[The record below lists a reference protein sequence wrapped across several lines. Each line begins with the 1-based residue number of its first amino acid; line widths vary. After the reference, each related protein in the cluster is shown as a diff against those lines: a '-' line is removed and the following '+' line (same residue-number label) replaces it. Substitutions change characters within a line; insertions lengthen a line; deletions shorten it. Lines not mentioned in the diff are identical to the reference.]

1 MSNNKTNINPVEEK
15 KYSPEEIAKMRK
27 NMIKFYTDELPFLK
41 LEEKYERLLAD
52 IEEHKVRKIVAV
64 QKQAYIY
71 AQAQAA
77 DAEERRQA
85 TEASTGD
92 KKQEGQES
100 STTNNPNHHNLKDK

>member
-1 MSNNKTNINPVEEK
+1 
-15 KYSPEEIAKMRK
+15 MRK
-27 NMIKFYTDELPFLK
+27 NMTKFYTDELPFLK

-52 IEEHKVRKIVAV
+52 IEEHKIRKIVAI
-64 QKQAYIY
+64 QKQAYVY

-85 TEASTGD
+85 SEGSTGD

-100 STTNNPNHHNLKDK
+100 STTNNPDNHNLKGE